1 MTIQDIIGY
10 WLLFG
15 LLGFCLALVT
25 AVRAAADESWVV
37 TDMSPVRYAVA
48 LVMYLV
54 LGPIGV
60 LMDVCH
66 SLVSWLK
73 RS

>member
-1 MTIQDIIGY
+1 MTVQGIIGY
-10 WLLFG
+10 WLLCG
-15 LLGFCLALVT
+15 LLGFCLALVV
-25 AVRAAADESWVV
+25 AVRAAADGSRVV
-37 TDMSPVRYAVA
+37 TDVSPVRHAVA
-48 LVMYLV
+48 LVIYLI